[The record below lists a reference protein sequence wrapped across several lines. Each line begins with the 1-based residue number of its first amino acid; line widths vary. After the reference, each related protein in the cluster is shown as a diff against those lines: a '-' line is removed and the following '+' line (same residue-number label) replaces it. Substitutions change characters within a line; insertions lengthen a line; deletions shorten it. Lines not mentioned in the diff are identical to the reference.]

1 MYYRTLAYK
10 LDYVPGDPA
19 ASDPAAREGSWHQT
33 RSFRCKVEPL
43 TAPQIVRAGR
53 DSAEKQIRLY
63 YRPLGVQL
71 DNSDRVQVNGKIWSI
86 IYADPVYSKLQAVF
100 VECKEVG

>member
-1 MYYRTLAYK
+1 MDYRTLAYK

-19 ASDPAAREGSWHQT
+19 ASDPSDREDSWQQT

-43 TAPQIVRAGR
+43 TASQIVRAGR

-63 YRPLGVQL
+63 YRPVGVQL
-71 DNSDRVQVNGKIWSI
+71 KNSDRVQVEGKTWSI
-86 IYADPVYSKLQAVF
+86 IYADPVYSKLQTAF
-100 VECKEVG
+100 VECKEIG